1 MDENNK
7 NYDNQYTGGN
17 DGSSNGPDPTN
28 TWNTPSDSPSGN
40 GSSGPYETPQ
50 NSSTSQG
57 PSQTPPTYS
66 NTEYQWKFE
75 DYDQISNHNNG
86 YKPKNNTGLKVF
98 AIVISVVFVLTA
110 AAFAGFVLYENN
122 HSSSS
127 SVSSNDSEVNM
138 SGPDITL
145 NNRPAPED
153 TDYAEGVLS
162 TEEIAAKVRPS
173 VVGIVTYDVGTSLT
187 ATGAGSGIIMS
198 SDGYILTNAHVV
210 SGSSGIVVV
219 LDNDEEYEAKVIGID
234 EKTDIAVVKIEAS
247 GLTAAEFGNSDE
259 LVVGER
265 IVAIG
270 NPTGLN
276 LAGSTTQGIVS
287 GLQRNITVRTED
299 GTISMEA
306 IQVDAAINPG
316 NSGGALINKYGQVV
330 GINSSKLSS
339 TQIEG
344 IGFAIPMN
352 TAKPIIDDLVSYG
365 YVKGRVKLG
374 ITYYGISDVTGAMT
388 GYTPGLLVSAI
399 DETADVYTKGVRVG
413 DTITQID
420 GKDVRDAEDIKEVL
434 DGKVPGDK
442 VKLTVYRVSV
452 TGKQS
457 TFTVDVQLEEDK
469 GNSTNVQQQQQVSE
483 QAPEQGNGFFR

>member
-1 MDENNK
+1 MDENNRS
-7 NYDNQYTGGN
+7 YDNQYTNGN
-17 DGSSNGPDPTN
+17 NGPVSGPDAPN
-28 TWNTPSDSPSGN
+28 TWSTPSSSPNENGATGPDTAPHQDSAANQQPAQT
-40 GSSGPYETPQ
+40 SSYD
-50 NSSTSQG
+50 
-57 PSQTPPTYS
+57 
-66 NTEYQWKFE
+66 NTEYQWKFD
-75 DYDQISNHNNG
+75 DYDQISNQNNG

-110 AAFAGFVLYENN
+110 AAFAGFVLYENSID
-122 HSSSS
+122 SSSGA
-127 SVSSNDSEVNM
+127 VSNESEVNM

-173 VVGIVTYDVGTSLT
+173 VVGIITYDVGTSLT

-219 LDNDEEYEAKVIGID
+219 LDNDEEYEAKVVGID
-234 EKTDIAVVKIEAS
+234 EKTDIAVVKIDAT
-247 GLTAAEFGNSDE
+247 GLTPAEFGNSDE

-287 GLQRNITVRTED
+287 GLQRNITVRTDD
-299 GTISMEA
+299 GTVSMEA

-352 TAKPIIDDLVSYG
+352 TAKPIIDDLVTYG

-374 ITYYGISDVTGAMT
+374 ITYYGISEVTGAMT

-399 DETADVYTKGVRVG
+399 DETADVYAKGVRVG

-420 GKDVRDAEDIKEVL
+420 GKDVRDAEDIQGIL
-434 DGKVPGDK
+434 DGKVPGDT
-442 VKLTVYRVSV
+442 VKLSIYRVSV

-457 TFTVDVQLEEDK
+457 TFTVDVKLEEDK
-469 GNSTNVQQQQQVSE
+469 GNSTNLQQQQQVSE

>member
-1 MDENNK
+1 
-7 NYDNQYTGGN
+7 
-17 DGSSNGPDPTN
+17 
-28 TWNTPSDSPSGN
+28 
-40 GSSGPYETPQ
+40 
-50 NSSTSQG
+50 
-57 PSQTPPTYS
+57 
-66 NTEYQWKFE
+66 
-75 DYDQISNHNNG
+75 
-86 YKPKNNTGLKVF
+86 
-98 AIVISVVFVLTA
+98 
-110 AAFAGFVLYENN
+110 
-122 HSSSS
+122 
-127 SVSSNDSEVNM
+127 
-138 SGPDITL
+138 
-145 NNRPAPED
+145 
-153 TDYAEGVLS
+153 
-162 TEEIAAKVRPS
+162 
-173 VVGIVTYDVGTSLT
+173 
-187 ATGAGSGIIMS
+187 
-198 SDGYILTNAHVV
+198 
-210 SGSSGIVVV
+210 
-219 LDNDEEYEAKVIGID
+219 
-234 EKTDIAVVKIEAS
+234 
-247 GLTAAEFGNSDE
+247 
-259 LVVGER
+259 
-265 IVAIG
+265 
-270 NPTGLN
+270 
-276 LAGSTTQGIVS
+276 
-287 GLQRNITVRTED
+287 
-299 GTISMEA
+299 MEA